1 MPAIVL
7 QIVNKQGFVYDAKCF
22 MSIAVGDLFFQSVVR
37 KNSFSEK
44 FVSIKNFDIVD
55 KLV

>member
-1 MPAIVL
+1 M

-22 MSIAVGDLFFQSVVR
+22 MSIAVGDLFYQSVVR

>member
-1 MPAIVL
+1 
-7 QIVNKQGFVYDAKCF
+7 